1 MKENL
6 EKITQGTE
14 HVGQSCI
21 FCQQQ
26 FRDTDEVVACP
37 RCRSAHHVQ
46 CWKEKGGCGKTGCPQ
61 TAQAVRGERPAG
73 DGPPPPVS
81 KTAVILGAAA
91 VLTVI
96 LAVIFWPKPPD
107 PAMGRTKITV
117 MGEAYFEL
125 NEVMSGL
132 AESYNAASE
141 DTYIDLQLLP
151 PGAMDTKLIVLIAAN
166 EAPDVIAVDDDRF
179 AYFLENDVLLPLGEA
194 EDGAPIYGIQHPA
207 QLTKLVIW
215 GATEHP
221 EQALEVLHYFA
232 EHIPPADLD
241 LLRELENQPWPF
253 DIE

>member
-91 VLTVI
+91 VLAVI

-125 NEVMSGL
+125 NEVMSAWQKAIMQQVKTL
-132 AESYNAASE
+132 TLTCSCF
-141 DTYIDLQLLP
+141 

-166 EAPDVIAVDDDRF
+166 EAPDVIAVDDRF
-179 AYFLENDVLLPLGEA
+179 GLLSGK
-194 EDGAPIYGIQHPA
+194 Y
-207 QLTKLVIW
+207 
-215 GATEHP
+215 
-221 EQALEVLHYFA
+221 
-232 EHIPPADLD
+232 
-241 LLRELENQPWPF
+241 
-253 DIE
+253 